1 MSASKDPKPLVIVYH
16 ADCIDGAACAWGVSK
31 AWGVDTKTDHNTTY
45 IPYGHHDTEEAERKI
60 RAALKP
66 DAEVYFVDVAPNP
79 ALLDELMTPDDN
91 GKAKAE
97 AVHVL
102 DHHKSAAGMLK
113 DYAPPETASNAPRL
127 EILIDESKTSA
138 ARMVWEHVMPD
149 EPVPP
154 VLDVINLMDGD
165 AAGLT
170 TPMDFAAAALI
181 DTRDISNIDRALIAL
196 RGLAKLTFN
205 DMAKKGKFIAAD
217 QNTKIN
223 KLLANAQFVTM
234 QLLPDTDPIAVPVVN
249 GDVKQFGRQVSERL
263 VSLGKQ
269 TGSGVAFAWFM
280 QKNGS
285 VSMSIRTDGSPDAQL
300 IADHLKQTMGV
311 TGGGHAG
318 AGAVHF
324 SSLFEFSRQMP
335 FHLPQQTE
343 KEAAATKRV
352 PKQPP
357 AIDPGKYLH

>member
-1 MSASKDPKPLVIVYH
+1 MSASKDPKPLVVVYH

-31 AWGVDTKTDHNTTY
+31 AWGADAKTDHNVTY
-45 IPYGHHDTEEAERKI
+45 IPYGHHDTDEAERKI

-66 DAEVYFVDVAPNP
+66 DAEVYFVDVAPSP
-79 ALLDELMTPDDN
+79 ALLDELMTADQD
-91 GKAKAE
+91 GKAKA
-97 AVHVL
+97 AAIHVM
-102 DHHKSAAGMLK
+102 DHHKSAAAMLK
-113 DYAPPETASNAPRL
+113 DYAPPETTGTAPKL

-149 EPVPP
+149 EAVPP

-170 TPMDFAAAALI
+170 TPMDFAAAALV
-181 DTRDISNIDRALIAL
+181 DTRDISTIDKALISL

-234 QLLPDTDPIAVPVVN
+234 QILPDTDPIAVPVIN

-324 SSLFEFSRQMP
+324 SSLFEFARQMP
-335 FHLPQQTE
+335 FHMPQQT
-343 KEAAATKRV
+343 TKPDILPQRSA
-352 PKQPP
+352 KG
-357 AIDPGKYLH
+357 ADHGKSLH

>member
-16 ADCIDGAACAWGVSK
+16 ADCIDGAACAWGISK
-31 AWGVDTKTDHNTTY
+31 AWGVDTKKDHNTTY
-45 IPYGHHDTEEAERKI
+45 IPYGHHDTDEAERKI

-66 DAEVYFVDVAPNP
+66 DADVYFVDVAPNP
-79 ALLDELMTPDDN
+79 GLLDELMTPDQD
-91 GKAKAE
+91 GKAKIE
-97 AVHVL
+97 AVHVM
-102 DHHKSAAGMLK
+102 DHHKSAVGMLK
-113 DYAPPETASNAPRL
+113 DYAPPETTGAAPKL
-127 EILIDESKTSA
+127 EILIDDTKTSA
-138 ARMVWEHVMPD
+138 ARMVWEHVMPN

-196 RGLAKLTFN
+196 RGLARLTFN

-223 KLLANAQFVTM
+223 KLIANTQFVTM

-249 GDVKQFGRQVSERL
+249 GDVKQFGRQISERL

-335 FHLPQQTE
+335 FHMQQQTAQ
-343 KEAAATKRV
+343 EAAVKRV
-352 PKQPP
+352 PPQPS